1 MIAFLGLPGGS
12 EWIIVLLI
20 ALLLFGSRLPS
31 VARSLAQALAGF
43 KHEMNK
49 AREDLA
55 AEIDEVD
62 KLDAPKPQQ
71 PKQAEKQGQEQEQG
85 QNQNQA

>member
-49 AREDLA
+49 AREDIA
-55 AEIDEVD
+55 AEIDEAD
-62 KLDAPKPQQ
+62 KLDSPKPKE
-71 PKQAEKQGQEQEQG
+71 PKQIEKQEQEQKQEQG
-85 QNQNQA
+85 QDRA